1 MRPWRSVEA
10 RSVGA
15 LSQLAGVPARFYVRG
30 MKRNYLLP
38 GLLANILCLPL
49 LTSAQDAPESPA
61 AAAAQRE
68 NIETNFKQMNTR
80 MDLLEEA
87 LSTQSKRIGRLVD
100 EIHTLRQEVD
110 KLKSRNESAATQE
123 SLKRLAEK
131 IEEVD
136 KKRQDDNELVLS
148 KLKEIGKA
156 LTKAPAVKEPLP
168 PSATPKRENPAPPV
182 GDRPPDNGY
191 TYKIKDGDYL
201 NRIVKDL
208 NAQGFKVTQ
217 KQVMDANPKVNW
229 NNLKIGSSIFIPQP
243 AP

>member
-1 MRPWRSVEA
+1 
-10 RSVGA
+10 
-15 LSQLAGVPARFYVRG
+15 
-30 MKRNYLLP
+30 MKRNYLLA
-38 GLLANILCLPL
+38 GMLAHILCLPS
-49 LTSAQDAPESPA
+49 LTSAQDAQESPA

-87 LSTQSKRIGRLVD
+87 LSTQSRRIGKLVD

-156 LTKAPAVKEPLP
+156 LTKTPVAREPSP
-168 PSATPKRENPAPPV
+168 PVTSPKRDNPAPPA
-182 GDRPPDNGY
+182 GDGPSENGY
-191 TYKIKDGDYL
+191 TYKIKEGDYL
-201 NRIVKDL
+201 TRIVKDL

-217 KQVMDANPKVNW
+217 KQIKDANPKVNW
-229 NNLKIGSSIFIPQP
+229 NNLQIGSSIFIPQP